1 MAKLD
6 DMKKNLPLFGMLL
19 KFSIKEQTDENI
31 LFYFDKGN
39 MDGIYKKYIKPG
51 SPKEINIDSSLRDQL
66 TNAVTA
72 KDEAAFKAAQQKAR
86 AVIGALSD
94 QIITRFKGSPE
105 YKFYA
110 AREQA
115 EKNAAKAMKVLG
127 ISTKGKDLLLDG
139 IAYQTIGK
147 KSDATKQFT
156 ALAKL
161 EKLQDTHDTIVKNLK
176 ASGLL

>member
-6 DMKKNLPLFGMLL
+6 DMKKDRTLFGMLL

-51 SPKEINIDSSLRDQL
+51 SPKEINIDSPLRTQL
-66 TNAVTA
+66 TAAVAA
-72 KDEAAFKAAQQKAR
+72 KDEPAFKAAQQKAR
-86 AVIGALSD
+86 GVIGSLSD
-94 QIITRFKGSPE
+94 QIITRFMGSPE

-110 AREQA
+110 AREKA
-115 EKNAAKAMKVLG
+115 EKNATKAMKVLG
-127 ISTKGKDLLLDG
+127 ISTKGKDLMLDG
-139 IAYQTIGK
+139 IAYQAIGK
-147 KSDATKQFT
+147 KPEAVKQFT
-156 ALAKL
+156 ALAKQ
-161 EKLQDTHDTIVKNLK
+161 EKLKDTHEAIIKNLK